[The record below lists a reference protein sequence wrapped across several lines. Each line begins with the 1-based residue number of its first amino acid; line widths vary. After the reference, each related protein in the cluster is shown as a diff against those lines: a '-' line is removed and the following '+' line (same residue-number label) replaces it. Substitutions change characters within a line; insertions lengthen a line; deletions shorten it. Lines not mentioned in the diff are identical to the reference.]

1 MNESD
6 KGKLLGIPIECPP
19 CPWKASLR
27 EGETYCVL
35 MSWLRDILGTFH
47 KKGDNKYH
55 YFISQEMGKVVDS
68 TEITYSNKLFMA
80 VESLKYLNTI
90 TVFNISYL
98 SL

>member
-1 MNESD
+1 M
-6 KGKLLGIPIECPP
+6 
-19 CPWKASLR
+19 
-27 EGETYCVL
+27 
-35 MSWLRDILGTFH
+35 GTFH

-55 YFISQEMGKVVDS
+55 YFISKEMGKVVDS

-90 TVFNISYL
+90 TVFKVSYL

>member
-1 MNESD
+1 MKVTKANYLVFLSNAPLAPE
-6 KGKLLGIPIECPP
+6 KL
-19 CPWKASLR
+19 PWER
-27 EGETYCVL
+27 ERETYCVL